1 MNLNEESK
9 CKKKD
14 LKWLISTWVNF
25 LNSWLGSWDQ
35 DYPIKKIHEAQF
47 STTQSWM
54 MKLKKIL
61 KFFLKK
67 KTLKNSNK
75 KNKNHI
81 WKKKKNEGH
90 LKILDRSTL

>member
-61 KFFLKK
+61 KFFKK

-75 KNKNHI
+75 KKRI
-81 WKKKKNEGH
+81 TFEIKKNEGH